1 MDGADEVFLVTKKG
15 VQSRSEGLIEMW
27 LYRQVF
33 KKLSHKPYRIPQTS
47 IDLNG
52 TTSTPIGQLRK

>member
-1 MDGADEVFLVTKKG
+1 MDGVDEVFLVTKKG

-33 KKLSHKPYRIPQTS
+33 KKLSHKPHRIPQTS